1 MINLNTVVSHRKD
14 IDTTDLNGDK
24 VMMDLEKGRYFS
36 LNSVGSRIWE
46 LIEEPIEINK
56 VVGTLL
62 TEYEIDQ
69 NTCEESVLDF
79 VKENV
84 DDTVTD
90 EDIELCEDMFESY
103 TVELDHKLKPFEDEN
118 KKSMMA
124 LIMYSMNE
132 NRDSEMETFLPKYIL
147 KVNDYSK
154 NQKRNYKI
162 MQYILI
168 VMWRKWKK
176 KSCQ

>member
-79 VKENV
+79 VKGLN
-84 DDTVTD
+84 
-90 EDIELCEDMFESY
+90 ESEIISIY
-103 TVELDHKLKPFEDEN
+103 
-118 KKSMMA
+118 
-124 LIMYSMNE
+124 
-132 NRDSEMETFLPKYIL
+132 
-147 KVNDYSK
+147 
-154 NQKRNYKI
+154 
-162 MQYILI
+162 
-168 VMWRKWKK
+168 
-176 KSCQ
+176 